1 MNIEKHKSS
10 LVILKMEWVVLTI
23 IVLDI
28 LVILTHTLALVL
40 LFSVRQNNVQGSQKT
55 LLIALC
61 MTELTYIIINMGEL
75 FCRLMKLG
83 DVANV
88 LFILCLPCLLLLYV
102 FIMFLI
108 TIDRFLEI
116 YLNIKYRILW
126 TTKKTKLLLLF
137 ALTISFLSFAPSY
150 LSGLKKVIEF
160 VNLYISPILEGT
172 FIVTASVVYIYI
184 VKQAQRHRRST
195 KRLRRQLEENNIIVH
210 YKERNNRFKIVVP
223 TIIIVTFVF
232 FMVGANSITL
242 FASFKNINSNVK
254 KIPLILIPAGFVADS
269 IIYIFNLKAVRST
282 LRKKI
287 LGQNNAH
294 FPL

>member
-10 LVILKMEWVVLTI
+10 LVILKMEWVVLI
-23 IVLDI
+23 IIILDI

-61 MTELTYIIINMGEL
+61 MTELSYIIINMGQL

-126 TTKKTKLLLLF
+126 TTKKTKFLLLF

-172 FIVTASVVYIYI
+172 FIITASAVYIYI

-195 KRLRRQLEENNIIVH
+195 KRLRRQLEENNKIVH

-223 TIIIVTFVF
+223 TIMILTFVF

-294 FPL
+294 FSL

>member
-1 MNIEKHKSS
+1 
-10 LVILKMEWVVLTI
+10 MEWVVFTI
-23 IVLDI
+23 LILDV

-61 MTELTYIIINMGEL
+61 MTELTYVIVNMGQL
-75 FCRLMKLG
+75 FCHLMKLG
-83 DVANV
+83 DVAKV
-88 LFILCLPCLLLLYV
+88 LFILCLPSLLLLYV

-150 LSGLKKVIEF
+150 LSRLNNVIEF

-172 FIVTASVVYIYI
+172 FIITASVVYIYI

-195 KRLRRQLEENNIIVH
+195 KRLRRQLEENNRIVH
-210 YKERNNRFKIVVP
+210 HKERNNRFKVVVP
-223 TIIIVTFVF
+223 TVIIVTFVF

-242 FASFKNINSNVK
+242 FARFKNINSYVK
-254 KIPLILIPAGFVADS
+254 KIPLILIPTGFVADS
-269 IIYIFNLKAVRST
+269 IIYIFNLKAVRSAI
-282 LRKKI
+282 RKKM
-287 LGQNNAH
+287 LGRNNAH
-294 FPL
+294 FSL